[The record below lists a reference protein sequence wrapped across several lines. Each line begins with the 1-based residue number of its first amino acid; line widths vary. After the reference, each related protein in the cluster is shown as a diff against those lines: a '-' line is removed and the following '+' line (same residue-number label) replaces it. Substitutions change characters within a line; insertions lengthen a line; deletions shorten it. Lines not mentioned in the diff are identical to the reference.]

1 MEPKQAAP
9 TGGYERP
16 LVSQEAAGNQ
26 AVYDA
31 EVGVQGTVE
40 RAGERTHEGLPL
52 SSEAASA
59 PAQVMPSLPIPL
71 PVADDTTQTTSVL
84 PTDDSGLIAGDD
96 DLIEKEWVE
105 KAKKILLQTKDDP
118 YKREQ
123 EVSKLQVEY
132 IRKRYGRTISDA
144 GQ

>member
-16 LVSQEAAGNQ
+16 LVSQEAAVNQ
-26 AVYDA
+26 AVYNA
-31 EVGVQGTVE
+31 EAGTQNTVE
-40 RAGERTHEGLPL
+40 RAGERTHEALPL
-52 SSEAASA
+52 SSEATLA
-59 PAQVMPSLPIPL
+59 PTQAMPSLPIPL
-71 PVADDTTQTTSVL
+71 PVADDTTQTTTVTA
-84 PTDDSGLIAGDD
+84 TDDSGLVAGDD

-132 IRKRYGRTISDA
+132 IRKRYGRTISNA